1 MRMNKSLAAIAALTL
16 CLSALTACGDDS
28 SNSTAASSAAETTTT
43 VTTAATTT
51 TTAVETTTTEVTTN
65 TDENDFEFS
74 MDDDF
79 AEGMINEIPVP
90 EFKPDETAARDAFN
104 GKWECCAIADDK
116 TAYDSI
122 LGIPVSA
129 IFHMEITADKD
140 VLVIY
145 ENEGMDEEEAE
156 AAPSEAPFTFE
167 NGKLTAT
174 DTETDEDGTEKT
186 STLYVYLNA
195 DGQLVMTEKDSKDRI
210 YFKQVNEFTKF
221 DWEAYANQ
229 MVAVEDEEDGAEA
242 SEDSE
247 AE

>member
-28 SNSTAASSAAETTTT
+28 SNSTAASSAAEVTTT

-51 TTAVETTTTEVTTN
+51 TTAETTTTEVTTN

-79 AEGMINEIPVP
+79 AEGMVNEIPVP

-229 MVAVEDEEDGAEA
+229 MVAVEDEEDGTEA